1 MARTITMRLDEET
14 YKKLKAAAA
23 AERRSL
29 ANLIEMAAL
38 RHLEE
43 SGFVDDIETRDIL
56 SDPDLLKRL
65 RSGHLHARKRKG
77 VLVRGL

>member
-1 MARTITMRLDEET
+1 MRLDEET

-29 ANLIEMAAL
+29 ANLIETAAL
-38 RHLEE
+38 RHLEDSE
-43 SGFVDDIETRDIL
+43 FVDDIETRDIL

-65 RSGHLHARKRKG
+65 RSGHLQARKRKG
-77 VLVRGL
+77 AFVRGL